1 MRVYILALQDTF
13 DTGLSTLLDT
23 LSVANELAAS
33 SGTLTTRFDVTIV
46 GVRSRVTTNHGLSI
60 PARPAMELARPDV
73 ALVPAVGAKM
83 PDTLRILLDRREIVD
98 AQRLLRRWSQRGTM
112 LGAACTG
119 TFILAGSS
127 LLNGHHATTSWWLAP
142 FFRERYPQVV
152 LDESRMI
159 VHSSPFITAGAAL
172 AHLDLALWLVRVSSP
187 ALAALTARYL
197 VIDPRPMQAT
207 FAIPDHLAHADPFVE
222 KFERWARRRLA
233 DGFSLQ
239 EAARAVATSPRTLT
253 RRLHAVMGKSP
264 LAYFQDI
271 RVERAVHLLQT
282 SDHSV
287 DQIADQVGYA
297 NGVTLRTLI
306 RRKIGRGVRELKA
319 QAYRGASRF
328 QRM

>member
-1 MRVYILALQDTF
+1 MRIYIVALQNTF

-23 LSVANELAAS
+23 FSIANELAAS
-33 SGTLTTRFDVTIV
+33 SKALTTRFDVTIV
-46 GVRSRVTTNHGLSI
+46 GVRSRVTTSHGLSI
-60 PARPAMELARPDV
+60 PARRATGLAHPDI

-83 PDTLRILLDRREIVD
+83 PDTLSRLLDQREIVD
-98 AQRLLRRWSQRGTM
+98 AQSLLRHWFQRGTM

-119 TFILAGSS
+119 TFILAEAS

-172 AHLDLALWLVRVSSP
+172 AHLDLALWLVRHRSP

-197 VIDPRPMQAT
+197 VIDSRPMQAT

-222 KFERWARRRLA
+222 RFERWARRRLG
-233 DGFSLQ
+233 DGFSLHD
-239 EAARAVATSPRTLT
+239 AARAVRTSPRTLT
-253 RRLHAVMGKSP
+253 RRLHAVIGKSP
-264 LAYFQDI
+264 LAYFQDL

-282 SDHSV
+282 SNHSV
-287 DQIADQVGYA
+287 DQIADRVGYA
-297 NGVTLRTLI
+297 SGATLRTLI
-306 RRKIGRGVRELKA
+306 QRKIGRGVRELRA
-319 QAYRGASRF
+319 RA
-328 QRM
+328 

>member
-1 MRVYILALQDTF
+1 MRIYILALQNTF

-23 LSVANELAAS
+23 FSIANELAAS
-33 SGTLTTRFDVTIV
+33 SKALTTRFDVTIV
-46 GVRSRVTTNHGLSI
+46 GVRSRVTTSHGLSI
-60 PARPAMELARPDV
+60 PARRATGLAHPDI

-83 PDTLRILLDRREIVD
+83 PDTLSRLLDQREIVD
-98 AQRLLRRWSQRGTM
+98 AQSLLRHWFQRGTM

-119 TFILAGSS
+119 TFILAEAS
-127 LLNGHHATTSWWLAP
+127 LLNGHHATTSWWLSP

-172 AHLDLALWLVRVSSP
+172 AHLDLALWLVRHRSP

-222 KFERWARRRLA
+222 RFERWARRRLG
-233 DGFSLQ
+233 DGFSLHD
-239 EAARAVATSPRTLT
+239 AARAVRTSPRTLT
-253 RRLHAVMGKSP
+253 RRLHAVIGKSP
-264 LAYFQDI
+264 LAYFQDL

-282 SDHSV
+282 SNHSV
-287 DQIADQVGYA
+287 DQIADRVGYA
-297 NGVTLRTLI
+297 SGATLRTLI
-306 RRKIGRGVRELKA
+306 QRKIGRGVRELRA
-319 QAYRGASRF
+319 RV
-328 QRM
+328 

>member
-1 MRVYILALQDTF
+1 MRIYIVALQNTF

-23 LSVANELAAS
+23 FSVANELAAAS
-33 SGTLTTRFDVTIV
+33 KALTTRFDVTIV
-46 GVRSRVTTNHGLSI
+46 GVRSRVTTSHGLSI
-60 PARPAMELARPDV
+60 PARRATGLAHPDI

-83 PDTLRILLDRREIVD
+83 PDTLSRLLDQREIVD
-98 AQRLLRRWSQRGTM
+98 AQSLLRHWFQRGTM

-119 TFILAGSS
+119 TFILAEAS

-172 AHLDLALWLVRVSSP
+172 AHLDLALWLVRHRSP

-222 KFERWARRRLA
+222 RFERWARRRLG
-233 DGFSLQ
+233 DGFSLHD
-239 EAARAVATSPRTLT
+239 AARAVRTSPRTLT
-253 RRLHAVMGKSP
+253 RRLHAVIGKSP
-264 LAYFQDI
+264 LAYFQDL

-282 SDHSV
+282 SNHSV
-287 DQIADQVGYA
+287 DQIADRVGYA
-297 NGVTLRTLI
+297 SGATLRTLI
-306 RRKIGRGVRELKA
+306 QRKIGRGVRELRA
-319 QAYRGASRF
+319 RA
-328 QRM
+328 

>member
-1 MRVYILALQDTF
+1 MRIYILALQNTF

-23 LSVANELAAS
+23 FSIANELAAS
-33 SGTLTTRFDVTIV
+33 SKALTTRFDVTIV
-46 GVRSRVTTNHGLSI
+46 GVRSRVTTSHGLSI
-60 PARPAMELARPDV
+60 PARRATGLAHPDI

-83 PDTLRILLDRREIVD
+83 PDTLSRLLDRREIVD
-98 AQRLLRRWSQRGTM
+98 AQSLLRRWFQRGTM

-119 TFILAGSS
+119 TFILAEAS

-172 AHLDLALWLVRVSSP
+172 AHLDLALWLVRHRSP

-197 VIDPRPMQAT
+197 VIDSRPMQAT

-222 KFERWARRRLA
+222 RFERWARRRLG
-233 DGFSLQ
+233 DGFSLHD
-239 EAARAVATSPRTLT
+239 AARAVRTSPRTLT
-253 RRLHAVMGKSP
+253 RRLHAVIGKSP
-264 LAYFQDI
+264 LAYFQDL

-282 SDHSV
+282 SNHSV
-287 DQIADQVGYA
+287 DQIADRVGYA
-297 NGVTLRTLI
+297 SGATLRTLI
-306 RRKIGRGVRELKA
+306 QRKIGRGVRELRA
-319 QAYRGASRF
+319 RA
-328 QRM
+328 